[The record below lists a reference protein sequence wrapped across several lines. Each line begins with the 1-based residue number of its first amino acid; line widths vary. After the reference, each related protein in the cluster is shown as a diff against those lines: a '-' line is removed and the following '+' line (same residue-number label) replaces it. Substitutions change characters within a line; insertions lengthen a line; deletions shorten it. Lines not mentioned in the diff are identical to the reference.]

1 MQEACWYEGIYIV
14 QRPSVRGGQKG
25 FDVYL
30 DIDVRGQVLRGKH
43 LYQQNSKKLLETI
56 EEAYRYSYK
65 RFILKE

>member
-1 MQEACWYEGIYIV
+1 MQKACWYEGIYIV

-25 FDVYL
+25 SDVYL